1 MKPFVELSEIRYYC
15 KRGGFTHGLPIS
27 FVNYLVTRKGIL
39 ERSHIMKKS
48 LAIIT
53 VTVLAFFP
61 MISCSSRP
69 QPLESLYGDGN
80 VEVSGLSTD
89 DEDLDKILLDNE
101 RSDLFAVYL
110 ELPARLEPAFDEV
123 PVFVVNVV
131 GNAPENAIIGIGTAR
146 RRIVPTSRSV
156 ATIMARADIS
166 RQLEIM
172 ARDMV
177 TGYLLSPNT
186 DPQVALEFMD
196 RSATTWTVFGSSVI
210 HEAIADDGGYWVVA
224 ILSRANIERTIRLY
238 AARLVPGSNPD
249 MWSAERMDAALG
261 RNNRA
266 LRGRF

>member
-1 MKPFVELSEIRYYC
+1 ME
-15 KRGGFTHGLPIS
+15 
-27 FVNYLVTRKGIL
+27 
-39 ERSHIMKKS
+39 KS

-131 GNAPENAIIGIGTAR
+131 RNAPEDAIIGIGTAR

-196 RSATTWTVFGSSVI
+196 RSATT
-210 HEAIADDGGYWVVA
+210 
-224 ILSRANIERTIRLY
+224 
-238 AARLVPGSNPD
+238 
-249 MWSAERMDAALG
+249 
-261 RNNRA
+261 
-266 LRGRF
+266 